1 MELAAQ
7 FLNYDVSPLE
17 LLLHDNYVQIKLR
30 DFQPSSDFF
39 PSFFALLPY
48 IYIYIYVQKKKLHFS
63 HICKLRM

>member
-7 FLNYDVSPLE
+7 FLNYGVSPLE
-17 LLLHDNYVQIKLR
+17 PLLHDNYVQIKLR

-39 PSFFALLPY
+39 LSFFAVLSY
-48 IYIYIYVQKKKLHFS
+48 IYIYTKKQKQNFS

>member
-7 FLNYDVSPLE
+7 FLNYDVSPQE

-39 PSFFALLPY
+39 HSFFALLSY
-48 IYIYIYVQKKKLHFS
+48 IYIYI
-63 HICKLRM
+63 